1 MQVLVSPRSSHP
13 YPIFVPGAL
22 LLPYGRGSQK
32 SPRRA
37 SLSDVALPP
46 QPGRSSPSPKADSN
60 TSSTVRSDSSEAG
73 RLRTSVHQWGGREK
87 IRRHRQYTGKK
98 KTAQTPQEGETNN
111 ANSQA
116 VCRQA
121 PDATG
126 NGLLFCL
133 TSFSPYGICPTNS
146 HASQVTP
153 RGSYKMGEELLLL
166 QLRKCYPL
174 EVFVFQPVRPGE
186 NFF

>member
-1 MQVLVSPRSSHP
+1 MLISPRSSHP
-13 YPIFVPGAL
+13 YPVFVPGAL
-22 LLPYGRGSQK
+22 PLPYGRGSQK

-73 RLRTSVHQWGGREK
+73 RLRTSVHQWGGAEK
-87 IRRHRQYTGKK
+87 IRRHRQHTGRK

-126 NGLLFCL
+126 DGLLLCL
-133 TSFSPYGICPTNS
+133 MSFSPNGICPLTLMPPKSPPEAPIKWERNCHYS
-146 HASQVTP
+146 S
-153 RGSYKMGEELLLL
+153 
-166 QLRKCYPL
+166 
-174 EVFVFQPVRPGE
+174 
-186 NFF
+186 